1 MANKN
6 NTALNYGDVY
16 PARRTYI
23 PPDLTYETMSDLGR
37 ELFDLSREYEAA
49 GEKLYTEESL
59 EQEVVRRKGGYY
71 SNDDE

>member
-6 NTALNYGDVY
+6 NTARNFGDVY

-37 ELFDLSREYEAA
+37 ELFDLSREYETA
-49 GEKLYTEESL
+49 GEQLYTEEAL
-59 EQEVVRRKGGYY
+59 EQEVARRKGGYY
-71 SNDDE
+71 SNGNE